1 MTFGELLR
9 ELLALEEDDEH
20 VLRLRRI
27 LRTPLADA
35 PVSDQLA
42 SLAEAIRVEH
52 LELARYSVLVHL
64 AQALGGDDEV
74 VHLLRLSM
82 GEEEYA
88 LEQAEHTLV
97 QLLAEK
103 VENQGRA

>member
-1 MTFGELLR
+1 MTFVDLLR
-9 ELLALEEDDEH
+9 ELLALEEEDDH

-27 LRTPLADA
+27 LRKSPVDA
-35 PVSDQLA
+35 PVSDDVA
-42 SLAEAIRVEH
+42 ALAETIRVDH
-52 LELARYSVLVHL
+52 AELARYTVLVHL
-64 AQALGGDDEV
+64 AQALGADDES

-82 GEEEYA
+82 EEEQYA

-103 VENQGRA
+103 ITNR